1 MSDRLT
7 IRLTSMAL
15 ATLMT
20 WTLAMGIDAMAFDRH
35 SGALQMSAAPAASQ
49 VAAAQRA
56 PRS

>member
-7 IRLTSMAL
+7 IRLASIAL
-15 ATLMT
+15 ATLVT
-20 WTLAMGIDAMAFDRH
+20 WTLAMGVDTMALDRH

-49 VAAAQRA
+49 VAAVPRA